1 MIFSDVF
8 RDFFA
13 EHAYLFYDAPDQIG
27 GEQNLEY
34 YALFQRYLRLYEN
47 TLQDYIESLN
57 VSVEVFYAQL
67 VEVKNDENIKDKK
80 LLHFVNYLLA
90 STDYASFYKVMVRAA
105 KKSKRADAKAA
116 DANVG
121 GIGGTSSPHRQAKA
135 EGKDDDDDFRDA
147 KDSK

>member
-1 MIFSDVF
+1 M
-8 RDFFA
+8 
-13 EHAYLFYDAPDQIG
+13 
-27 GEQNLEY
+27 EY
-34 YALFQRYLRLYEN
+34 YSLFQRYLRLYEN

-67 VEVKNDENIKDKK
+67 VEVKNDEKIKDKK

-90 STDYASFYKVMVRAA
+90 CTDYASFYKVMVRAA
-105 KKSKRADAKAA
+105 KKNRKADAKAA
-116 DANVG
+116 DANAA
-121 GIGGTSSPHRQAKA
+121 GIEALSPQRQAKA